1 MKRHKRMNKF
11 AYIYIYICITLL
23 LTGCGQTP
31 QRTWPD
37 PAVQLSPEQESYAQS
52 NSQYAQREPFFM
64 WYAQLNEEP
73 VDVVFLGDS
82 ITQHV
87 EWNEVFPSLRV
98 ANRGIGSDTTE
109 GALARLDSVIAL
121 SPKIVS
127 CMLGINDISA
137 GRTTEEIADTYAQLL
152 ETLHSAL
159 PDTKVVVTSV
169 LPVTA
174 SHPIDNADVVALNEA
189 LREVCDLDYV
199 DFLDV
204 YERFTD
210 EDGNLK
216 AEYAYDS
223 VHPNPTGYTQWLIHL
238 APELEQ

>member
-1 MKRHKRMNKF
+1 M
-11 AYIYIYICITLL
+11 TLL
-23 LTGCGQTP
+23 LMGCGQAP

-37 PAVQLSPEQESYAQS
+37 PAAQLSPEKERYAQS
-52 NSQYAQREPFFM
+52 NGQYAQQEPFFM

-82 ITQHV
+82 ITQRV

-121 SPKIVS
+121 SPKTVS
-127 CMLGINDISA
+127 CMLGINDISV

-159 PDTKVVVTSV
+159 PDTRVVVTSV
-169 LPVTA
+169 LPVTGT
-174 SHPIDNADVVALNEA
+174 HPIDNADVAAMNEA

-199 DFLDV
+199 NFLDV
-204 YERFTD
+204 YELFTD
-210 EDGNLK
+210 EHGNLK
-216 AEYAYDS
+216 TEYAYDS
-223 VHPNPTGYTQWLIHL
+223 VHPNPAGYTQWLIHL